1 LIVMEFRVFLPLL
14 SEIDK
19 GWLSASEFDAYSVA
33 VANIKVG
40 SAFAPEVRADS
51 YFVGK
56 PFFGLKYRHGTKLE
70 IKVRDKNVVNGI
82 EKWVKHKLGKK
93 GIEKYKPEIM
103 EILSSAGYDMTPA
116 CLEIEHQIAVE
127 KSRHCVELED
137 LTLELCQLN
146 ILDAQPNYPG
156 HIVRRKWLSFAVE
169 GSTADIGAFLKR
181 DDDPMNLRASLTVIH
196 QILSSKSEAA
206 VAHDAVP
213 VVSGYPMF
221 VHTLA
226 KNVTPEE
233 IQGELI
239 GTWNLLIEQLAPIST
254 A

>member
-1 LIVMEFRVFLPLL
+1 MIDMAIDEWENDANSGMALLINWVNEAARIVTVL
-14 SEIDK
+14 EIDK

-103 EILSSAGYDMTPA
+103 EILSSAGYDVTPA

-146 ILDAQPNYPG
+146 ILD
-156 HIVRRKWLSFAVE
+156 
-169 GSTADIGAFLKR
+169 
-181 DDDPMNLRASLTVIH
+181 
-196 QILSSKSEAA
+196 
-206 VAHDAVP
+206 
-213 VVSGYPMF
+213 
-221 VHTLA
+221 
-226 KNVTPEE
+226 
-233 IQGELI
+233 
-239 GTWNLLIEQLAPIST
+239 
-254 A
+254 